1 MQHTMPL
8 NLFKIKCCITFSSWY
23 SWLPTW
29 RFTNLN
35 SLASPFMSSLF
46 KSWGTCHYI
55 HSFISMTSQ
64 SRFIIIRP
72 NMEVRKSFIAGIA
85 SIVLQRIST
94 RFKNV
99 KFCTFI
105 QRRWWGQVQLWERKA
120 WLGNACSVHPHYV
133 ICSIWTNNPTKHI
146 WEVAPSLFSSHSHLL
161 CTVRWPSF
169 TVFTQLESHRPSPY
183 KRFCTHTVTEHW
195 PVHLQRQKNMLTT

>member
-133 ICSIWTNNPTKHI
+133 ICSVWTNNPTKHI

-161 CTVRWPSF
+161 RTVRWPSF
-169 TVFTQLESHRPSPY
+169 TQFLHSWNHTDHPPTKGFAHTRWQSNGLYIY
-183 KRFCTHTVTEHW
+183 KDKKIC
-195 PVHLQRQKNMLTT
+195 